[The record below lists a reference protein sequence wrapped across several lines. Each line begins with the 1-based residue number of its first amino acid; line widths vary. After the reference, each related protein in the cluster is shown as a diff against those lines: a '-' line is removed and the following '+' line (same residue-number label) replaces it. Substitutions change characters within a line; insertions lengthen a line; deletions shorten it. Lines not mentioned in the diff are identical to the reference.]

1 MCISKKEA
9 GKTVYA
15 EDAHVLDQLHYQP
28 ESFRAIKRLKVLSP
42 DQDQRPYIRV
52 KGESFAGVDSAVE
65 IEAITKRLQ
74 EQILY
79 AEVAANAQND
89 KGKGGLIIL
98 RISEKHYQKQV
109 PKCIQYRKVFTS
121 D

>member
-9 GKTVYA
+9 GQTVHA

-28 ESFRAIKRLKVLSP
+28 ESFGAIKRLKVLSP

-52 KGESFAGVDSAVE
+52 KGESFAGADSAVE
-65 IEAITKRLQ
+65 IKTITKRLQ

-89 KGKGGLIIL
+89 KGKDGLIIL
-98 RISEKHYQKQV
+98 HNSEKHCQKQV
-109 PKCIQYRKVFTS
+109 PECIQ
-121 D
+121 